1 MKQKH
6 DLNRDFVRALQPTGA
21 PQEFTDRTLAGFSIR
36 VTPAGAISYALRY
49 RKPDGS
55 FARKKIGN
63 YPELSPADAREIVK
77 RELQTTDR
85 KGDSAAVVAE
95 RRERREREAKRST
108 SLPTVRQFLNDHYED
123 WLKAHRKGGAELA
136 KLIRNHFGRIL
147 DKPLDA
153 VTAWDLQQWKL
164 LCHRKG
170 NVESTIARKLTTLQG
185 LYTVAIE
192 QAQLLSVN
200 PVQQVMRTTDSVA
213 DVVVRYLDDD
223 ERTRLYAALLDREQ
237 EHRDKRERSN
247 VDRRARKL
255 FALPSLRNAAFTD
268 HLRPAVIL
276 SLNTGLRRGELLA
289 LRWSDIQLDGPA
301 PMITVQ
307 RGNAKTNKAR
317 RVPLNA
323 EALETLK
330 AWRPLAHPEYLFTNQ
345 ITGKPS
351 VEYDAPWRLLLKR
364 AEITNFR
371 WHDMRHDFASRL
383 VMAGVDLNR
392 VRELLGHM
400 DLKMT
405 LRYAHLAPKHLADA
419 VSVLEPPRLAERHVV
434 GAKRAA

>member
-1 MKQKH
+1 
-6 DLNRDFVRALQPTGA
+6 
-21 PQEFTDRTLAGFSIR
+21 
-36 VTPAGAISYALRY
+36 
-49 RKPDGS
+49 
-55 FARKKIGN
+55 
-63 YPELSPADAREIVK
+63 
-77 RELQTTDR
+77 
-85 KGDSAAVVAE
+85 
-95 RRERREREAKRST
+95 
-108 SLPTVRQFLNDHYED
+108 
-123 WLKAHRKGGAELA
+123 
-136 KLIRNHFGRIL
+136 
-147 DKPLDA
+147 
-153 VTAWDLQQWKL
+153 
-164 LCHRKG
+164 
-170 NVESTIARKLTTLQG
+170 
-185 LYTVAIE
+185 
-192 QAQLLSVN
+192 
-200 PVQQVMRTTDSVA
+200 MRTTDSVA
-213 DVVVRYLDDD
+213 GVVVRYLDDD

-276 SLNTGLRRGELLA
+276 SLDTGLRRGELFA

-301 PMITVQ
+301 PMITIQ

-330 AWRPLAHPEYLFTNQ
+330 AWRPLAHPEYPFTNK
-345 ITGKPS
+345 ISGKPS

-392 VRELLGHM
+392 VRELLGHG

-419 VSVLEPPRLAERHVV
+419 VSVLEPPRLAERHVAGV
-434 GAKRAA
+434 KRAA